1 MERNIYKLAAQK
13 KMRFPYKGMVQ
24 VEDLFDLSLTA
35 LDEVYKNLA
44 KQVKKSEEES
54 LLKVATTADE
64 ELEIKLAIVKEIF
77 IEKQAALE
85 AKKAEA
91 EKKAFNQKIAGIIAQ
106 KKEAELQNMSIEEL
120 EKLLK

>member
-1 MERNIYKLAAQK
+1 
-13 KMRFPYKGMVQ
+13 MRFPYKGMVQ

-106 KKEAELQNMSIEEL
+106 KKEAELQNMSVEEL